1 LFILLFYCL
10 VYQILNSQLIS
21 KEINKIISAKQSR
34 NKNIIMKID
43 EIIKE
48 VKALRDDKF
57 SYLKK
62 INDNN
67 KMSFTIDE
75 SCFLLPIFEV
85 IYYI

>member
-1 LFILLFYCL
+1 
-10 VYQILNSQLIS
+10 
-21 KEINKIISAKQSR
+21 
-34 NKNIIMKID
+34 MKID